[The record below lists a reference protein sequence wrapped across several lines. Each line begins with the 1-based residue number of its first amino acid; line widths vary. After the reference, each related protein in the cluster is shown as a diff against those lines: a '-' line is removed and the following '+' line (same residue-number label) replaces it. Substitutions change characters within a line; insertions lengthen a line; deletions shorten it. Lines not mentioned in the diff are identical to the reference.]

1 MLSVNDLIA
10 ENLKDEEFATL
21 FEEQEMK
28 NESAVALLN
37 FREEMGFSQ
46 QELAKMS
53 GKSQSTI
60 SNMEQG
66 KLSSFDVFGDLIT
79 AMGGKYKIVIETPEG
94 EIVQ

>member
-37 FREEMGFSQ
+37 FRE
-46 QELAKMS
+46 
-53 GKSQSTI
+53 
-60 SNMEQG
+60 
-66 KLSSFDVFGDLIT
+66 
-79 AMGGKYKIVIETPEG
+79 
-94 EIVQ
+94 